1 MSICKASRLERR
13 GDYMEFDIPIELVIN
28 TIVTGIIGW
37 IVKVILDRL
46 KEYQTESKEWRD
58 QLDKKLDNLSDA
70 TKADM
75 RVNIVYS
82 CEKCLK
88 RGWITAEELS
98 SILNLHDRY
107 EDLVGHNHFVT
118 SYIDRIETLEVKAI

>member
-1 MSICKASRLERR
+1 
-13 GDYMEFDIPIELVIN
+13 MEFDIPIELLIN
-28 TIVTGIIGW
+28 TIITGVIGW
-37 IVKVILDRL
+37 VVKVTLDKL
-46 KEYQTESKEWRD
+46 KQYQEESKEWRN
-58 QLDKKLDNLSDA
+58 QLDSKLDHLSDA

-107 EDLVGHNHFVT
+107 NDLVGHNHFVS

>member
-1 MSICKASRLERR
+1 
-13 GDYMEFDIPIELVIN
+13 MEFDVPIELVIN
-28 TIVTGIIGW
+28 TVITGIIGW
-37 IVKVILDRL
+37 VVKVILDRL
-46 KEYQTESKEWRD
+46 KEYQAESKEWRD

-107 EDLVGHNHFVT
+107 TDLVGHNHFVS
-118 SYIDRIETLEVKAI
+118 SYIDRIETLDVKAI

>member
-1 MSICKASRLERR
+1 VNILEF
-13 GDYMEFDIPIELVIN
+13 EIPIELILN
-28 TIVTGIIGW
+28 TIVTGIVGW
-37 IVKVILDRL
+37 IVKIALDRI
-46 KEYQTESKEWRD
+46 KEYREESKEWRD
-58 QLDKKLDNLSDA
+58 KLDEKLDRLSDA

-98 SILNLHDRY
+98 SILNLHERY
-107 EDLVGHNHFVT
+107 DDLVGHNHFVS
-118 SYIDRIETLEVKAI
+118 SYIDRINDLDVKTI

>member
-1 MSICKASRLERR
+1 
-13 GDYMEFDIPIELVIN
+13 MEFDIPIELIIN
-28 TIVTGIIGW
+28 TIITGIIGW
-37 IVKVILDRL
+37 VVKLALD
-46 KEYQTESKEWRD
+46 KMKQYQDESKQWRD
-58 QLDKKLDNLSDA
+58 QLDAKIDYLSDA

-82 CEKCLK
+82 CEKCLT

-107 EDLVGHNHFVT
+107 NDLVGHNHFVS
-118 SYIDRIETLEVKAI
+118 SYIDRIELLEVKAI

>member
-1 MSICKASRLERR
+1 
-13 GDYMEFDIPIELVIN
+13 MEFEIPIEIIIN
-28 TIVTGIIGW
+28 TVITGIIGW
-37 IVKVILDRL
+37 VVKSVLDKL
-46 KEYQTESKEWRD
+46 KDYQEESKQWRD
-58 QLDKKLDNLSDA
+58 QLDAKLDHLSDA

-107 EDLVGHNHFVT
+107 NDLVGHNHFVS
-118 SYIDRIETLEVKAI
+118 SYIDRIEELDVKAI

>member
-1 MSICKASRLERR
+1 MGL
-13 GDYMEFDIPIELVIN
+13 DIPIELLIN
-28 TIVTGIIGW
+28 TVITGVIGW
-37 IVKVILDRL
+37 VVKLTLDKL
-46 KEYQTESKEWRD
+46 NQYQEESKEWRN
-58 QLDKKLDNLSDA
+58 QLDAKLDYLSDA

-107 EDLVGHNHFVT
+107 NDLVGHNHFVS

>member
-1 MSICKASRLERR
+1 M
-13 GDYMEFDIPIELVIN
+13 DFNIPIEIIIN
-28 TIVTGIIGW
+28 TIITGIVGYL
-37 IVKVILDRL
+37 VKMALDKV
-46 KEYQTESKEWRD
+46 KEYQEESTEWRN
-58 QLDKKLDNLSDA
+58 KLDEKLDRLSDA

-98 SILNLHDRY
+98 SILNLHERY
-107 EDLVGHNHFVT
+107 DDLVGHNHFVS
-118 SYIDRIETLEVKAI
+118 SYIDRISELEVKTI

>member
-1 MSICKASRLERR
+1 MD
-13 GDYMEFDIPIELVIN
+13 DYMEFEIPIEIIVN
-28 TIVTGIIGW
+28 TIITGVVGW
-37 IVKVILDRL
+37 GVKVALDKIKEYREESKAWHDRL
-46 KEYQTESKEWRD
+46 D
-58 QLDKKLDNLSDA
+58 AKLDYLSDA

-98 SILNLHDRY
+98 AILNLYDRY
-107 EDLVGHNHFVT
+107 NDLVGHNNFV
-118 SYIDRIETLEVKAI
+118 SGYIDKITELEVKAI

>member
-1 MSICKASRLERR
+1 MGL
-13 GDYMEFDIPIELVIN
+13 DIPIELLIN
-28 TIVTGIIGW
+28 TVITGVIGW
-37 IVKVILDRL
+37 VVKVTLDKL
-46 KEYQTESKEWRD
+46 KQYQEESKEWRN
-58 QLDKKLDNLSDA
+58 QLDAKLDYLSDA

-107 EDLVGHNHFVT
+107 NDLVGHNHFVS

>member
-1 MSICKASRLERR
+1 M
-13 GDYMEFDIPIELVIN
+13 GFDIPIELLIN
-28 TIVTGIIGW
+28 TIITGVIGW
-37 IVKVILDRL
+37 VVKLTLDKL
-46 KEYQTESKEWRD
+46 KQYQEESKEWRV
-58 QLDKKLDNLSDA
+58 QLDSKLDHLSDA

-107 EDLVGHNHFVT
+107 NDLVGHNHFVS

>member
-1 MSICKASRLERR
+1 
-13 GDYMEFDIPIELVIN
+13 MEFDIPIELMIN
-28 TIVTGIIGW
+28 TVVTGIIGW
-37 IVKVILDRL
+37 VVKVILDRL
-46 KEYQTESKEWRD
+46 KEYQNESKLWRD

-82 CEKCLK
+82 CEKCLQ

-107 EDLVGHNHFVT
+107 EDLVGHNHFVST
-118 SYIDRIETLEVKAI
+118 YIERIETLDVKAI

>member
-1 MSICKASRLERR
+1 MELE
-13 GDYMEFDIPIELVIN
+13 IPIEIIIN
-28 TIVTGIIGW
+28 TVITGIVGW
-37 IVKVILDRL
+37 IVKSALDKL
-46 KEYQTESKEWRD
+46 KEYQDESKIWRN
-58 QLDKKLDNLSDA
+58 QLDEKLDHLSDA

-98 SILNLHDRY
+98 SILNLHERY
-107 EDLVGHNHFVT
+107 DDLVGHNHFVS
-118 SYIDRIETLEVKAI
+118 SYIDRINKLEVRSI

>member
-1 MSICKASRLERR
+1 MDFNIS
-13 GDYMEFDIPIELVIN
+13 IELIIS
-28 TIVTGIIGW
+28 TIITGVVGW
-37 IVKVILDRL
+37 VVKLTLDKL
-46 KEYQTESKEWRD
+46 KEYREESKVWRD
-58 QLDKKLDNLSDA
+58 QLDAKLDYLSDA

-98 SILNLHDRY
+98 AILNLYDRY
-107 EDLVGHNHFVT
+107 NDLVGHNHFVT
-118 SYIDRIETLEVKAI
+118 GYIDKINELEVKAI

>member
-1 MSICKASRLERR
+1 
-13 GDYMEFDIPIELVIN
+13 MEFEIPIEIIIN
-28 TIVTGIIGW
+28 TIITGAVGW
-37 IVKVILDRL
+37 AVKVALDKL
-46 KEYQTESKEWRD
+46 KEYQEESKSWRD
-58 QLDKKLDNLSDA
+58 RLDEKLDYLSDA

-107 EDLVGHNHFVT
+107 NDLVGHNHFVS
-118 SYIDRIETLEVKAI
+118 SYIDRINDLEVKAI

>member
-1 MSICKASRLERR
+1 
-13 GDYMEFDIPIELVIN
+13 MEFDIPIDLIISTV
-28 TIVTGIIGW
+28 VTGAVGW
-37 IVKVILDRL
+37 AVKLVLDTV
-46 KEYQTESKEWRD
+46 KEYREETRTWRE
-58 QLDKKLDNLSDA
+58 QLDEKLDCLSDA

-107 EDLVGHNHFVT
+107 NDLVGHNHFVS
-118 SYIDRIETLEVKAI
+118 SYIDRIEILDVKTI

>member
-1 MSICKASRLERR
+1 MGL
-13 GDYMEFDIPIELVIN
+13 DIPIELLIN
-28 TIVTGIIGW
+28 TVITGVIGW
-37 IVKVILDRL
+37 VVKLTLDKL
-46 KEYQTESKEWRD
+46 KQYQEESKEWRN
-58 QLDKKLDNLSDA
+58 QLDAKLDYLSDA

-107 EDLVGHNHFVT
+107 NDLVGHNHFVS